1 MAFVAIQIRYPEG
14 RSSGRHGGVYWG
26 VFDASNKARR
36 LDGGRANT
44 DAGGIRRVI
53 AQ

>member
-1 MAFVAIQIRYPEG
+1 MVAFIG
-14 RSSGRHGGVYWG
+14 G